1 MHLTLTH
8 VKLTKAL
15 SAAACI
21 ALLVFFSF
29 HTRLQEACAFG
40 GWWESGRELYK
51 DTAIS
56 WWVSVCWSAVLLV
69 ESSLDM

>member
-56 WWVSVCWSAVLLV
+56 WW
-69 ESSLDM
+69 SLYVGLQSCL